1 MLYSRKIP
9 EVYRLV
15 GNNINERIFREYDVR
30 GTVGDDLNAE
40 TVTLIARAIGTYL
53 VGEKKDTVVL
63 CRDNRPSSD
72 EFRAIMLDVLSGS
85 GLKVL
90 DIGMFPTPLF
100 YFACERYTSSQGGV
114 MITGSHNPP
123 QYNGFKIVCGKGTIY
138 GDKVRELYEIIQ
150 RKDFAIGDGS
160 IEELNAKDEYVTACL
175 ERADVKRP
183 VKVIA
188 DAGNG
193 TAATLMPDILRQAG
207 ADAEGL
213 FCEVDGS
220 FPNHFPDPTVPEN
233 LADLQK
239 RVVETGA
246 EVGIAFDGD
255 ADRIGAVDDKGRII
269 YGDRLL
275 ALYARQVLA
284 ENPGGK
290 VIFEVK
296 CSQALQEEIE
306 RLGGVPIMWKTGHS
320 LIEAKIHEES
330 AKLAGEMSG
339 HIYFADRWFGFD
351 DAIYSALR
359 LVELLSKSENSLSE
373 MLDEMPQYHSTPEIR
388 FDCPD
393 DVKFGVVE
401 KVKAYFEE
409 KYDVIGVDG
418 ARILFGDGWGLVRA
432 SNTQAVLVM
441 RFEAKSE
448 ERLAEIRAEVE
459 EVVARFTG

>member
-1 MLYSRKIP
+1 MPAGI
-9 EVYRLV
+9 
-15 GNNINERIFREYDVR
+15 INQRIFREYDVR
-30 GTVGDDLNAE
+30 GMVGDDLNAD
-40 TVTLIARAIGTYL
+40 TVKLIAHAIGTYL
-53 VGEKKDTVVL
+53 VEENKDTAVL

-72 EFRAIMLDVLSGS
+72 EFRDIMAEVLTGS
-85 GLKVL
+85 GLRVL
-90 DIGMFPTPLF
+90 DIGMYPTPLY
-100 YFACERYTSSQGGV
+100 YFACMHLAPGQGGV

-123 QYNGFKIVCGKGTIY
+123 QYNGFKVVCGKGTIY
-138 GDKVRELYEIIQ
+138 GDKVRKLYDIIQ
-150 RKDFAIGDGS
+150 NGEFATGEGNLTELDVKDV
-160 IEELNAKDEYVTACL
+160 YVKECL
-175 ERADVKRP
+175 ERVDIKRP

-193 TAATLMPDILRQAG
+193 TAATLMPDILSEAG
-207 ADAEGL
+207 ADAQGL
-213 FCEVDGS
+213 FCEVDGN

-233 LADLQK
+233 LADLQRK
-239 RVVETGA
+239 VLETGA

-255 ADRIGAVDDKGRII
+255 SDRIGAVDDKGRVI

-296 CSQALQEEIE
+296 CSQALPEEIE

-320 LIEAKIHEES
+320 LIEAKIHEEN

-359 LVELLSKSENSLSE
+359 LVELLSVSDSSLSE

-393 DVKFGVVE
+393 DVKFGVVD
-401 KVKAYFEE
+401 KVKAHFED

-441 RFEAKSE
+441 RFEAKTE
-448 ERLAEIRAEVE
+448 ERLKQIRSEVE
-459 EVVARFTG
+459 EVVARFTE